1 MAWAPEVGSKPRSKT
16 ALQQDMAISLT
27 KQRLRTEMV
36 RSSLTSALLDPD
48 QSASQYKHYVL
59 RALRD
64 MEDDD

>member
-1 MAWAPEVGSKPRSKT
+1 VGSKPRSKT

-27 KQRLRTEMV
+27 KQRLKTEMV

-48 QSASQYKHYVL
+48 QSADKLRYYVL